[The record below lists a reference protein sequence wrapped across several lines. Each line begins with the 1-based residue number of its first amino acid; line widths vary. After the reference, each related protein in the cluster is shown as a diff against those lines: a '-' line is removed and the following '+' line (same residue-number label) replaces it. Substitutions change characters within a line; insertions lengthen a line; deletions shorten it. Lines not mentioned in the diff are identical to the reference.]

1 MRNAEWGM
9 RNLKSGGRNGSFS
22 FNLARNSSLRS
33 AQNLTPHTENLTP
46 KTEKQFL
53 YPFNFVSNVKTI
65 HLPNGRPDQETRSK
79 GRFG

>member
-1 MRNAEWGM
+1 MGVFHLTLPETVAFAP
-9 RNLKSGGRNGSFS
+9 LKTSH
-22 FNLARNSSLRS
+22 
-33 AQNLTPHTENLTP
+33 LTPKTENRKP

>member
-1 MRNAEWGM
+1 MGVFRLALPETVAFAP
-9 RNLKSGGRNGSFS
+9 LKTEH
-22 FNLARNSSLRS
+22 
-33 AQNLTPHTENLTP
+33 LTPNTENRKPKTSHRTP
-46 KTEKQFL
+46 HTEKQFL

>member
-1 MRNAEWGM
+1 MGVFHLTLPETVAFAP
-9 RNLKSGGRNGSFS
+9 LKTS
-22 FNLARNSSLRS
+22 
-33 AQNLTPHTENLTP
+33 HLTP

>member
-1 MRNAEWGM
+1 MGVFHLTLLETVAFAP
-9 RNLKSGGRNGSFS
+9 LKTSH
-22 FNLARNSSLRS
+22 
-33 AQNLTPHTENLTP
+33 LTPHTENRTPHTENRKP

>member
-1 MRNAEWGM
+1 MGVFHLALPETVAFAP
-9 RNLKSGGRNGSFS
+9 LKTEHR
-22 FNLARNSSLRS
+22 
-33 AQNLTPHTENLTP
+33 TPH
-46 KTEKQFL
+46 TEKQFL

>member
-1 MRNAEWGM
+1 MGVFHLTLPETVAFAP
-9 RNLKSGGRNGSFS
+9 LK
-22 FNLARNSSLRS
+22 
-33 AQNLTPHTENLTP
+33 TEHLTP
-46 KTEKQFL
+46 KTEHRTPHTEKQFL